1 MKSVIKIDILSE
13 KRQFTLAGDTHSLL
27 QNRRAMLYL
36 NEYLKVDL
44 SSSDNVLIG
53 YEEGSQEQVLQ
64 ELLKFLSK
72 HGFESELSEN
82 IRSLMSDFIQEEE
95 NFKEFSS
102 QAFSIRNNNLSE
114 QHHKDFENF
123 TNILIGKLKRSL
135 YPLQLLSAYH
145 LTFSQNACNFSVP
158 GSGKT
163 SIVYGAYAFLRNLS
177 MDDVKRVDKL
187 LVIGP
192 LSSFGP
198 WEAEYKECFGM
209 PAVSKRLSGGL
220 SKEEKAY
227 HFYASNPAELTLVSY
242 QGVPNMFQDIVNFL
256 KKYKVMVVLDEAHK
270 IKNIEGGIIAGVI
283 LRLAQYCK
291 SRVILTGTPAPN
303 GYEDLYNLFK
313 FIWPN
318 KNVIKYHPF
327 QLKDMTQNNN
337 DRRIPE
343 LVNQVSPYF
352 LRIKKTDLGLP
363 NPIDKEPIVVK
374 MGSLQSEI
382 YNYIENK
389 YMDFFK
395 AHMGSSN
402 LSSMFSKARLIRLM
416 QASTN
421 PALLKKPID
430 VYFQELG
437 IGNETFIDD
446 SGIIDKILKYETLEV
461 PQKFLTTGALV
472 KSLIEKNLKVIV
484 WSIFIQN
491 IHDFSAYLSSIGIES
506 RQLYGATPIEGDN
519 DDMDNNVDNETREG
533 IIREFHNPSSVFKVI
548 IANPFAIS
556 ESISLHKA
564 CHNAIYLERSFNA
577 ANFIQSKDRIH
588 RYGLKKDDQINYFY
602 ILSDNNIDFTIHQ
615 RLKEKEK
622 RMMDIIEK
630 EPIPLF
636 KLLEETDEID
646 IRALIDNY
654 VKRTKRL

>member
-1 MKSVIKIDILSE
+1 
-13 KRQFTLAGDTHSLL
+13 
-27 QNRRAMLYL
+27 
-36 NEYLKVDL
+36 
-44 SSSDNVLIG
+44 
-53 YEEGSQEQVLQ
+53 
-64 ELLKFLSK
+64 
-72 HGFESELSEN
+72 
-82 IRSLMSDFIQEEE
+82 
-95 NFKEFSS
+95 
-102 QAFSIRNNNLSE
+102 
-114 QHHKDFENF
+114 
-123 TNILIGKLKRSL
+123 
-135 YPLQLLSAYH
+135 
-145 LTFSQNACNFSVP
+145 
-158 GSGKT
+158 
-163 SIVYGAYAFLRNLS
+163 
-177 MDDVKRVDKL
+177 
-187 LVIGP
+187 
-192 LSSFGP
+192 
-198 WEAEYKECFGM
+198 
-209 PAVSKRLSGGL
+209 
-220 SKEEKAY
+220 
-227 HFYASNPAELTLVSY
+227 LTLVSY
-242 QGVPNMFQDIVNFL
+242 QGVANMFPDIVNFL

-291 SRVILTGTPAPN
+291 SRVILTGTPVPN

-337 DRRIPE
+337 DKRIPE
-343 LVNQVSPYF
+343 LINQISPYF
-352 LRIKKTDLGLP
+352 VRIRKSDLGLP
-363 NPIDKEPIVVK
+363 KPIENEPIVVK
-374 MGSLQSEI
+374 MGNHQAEI

-395 AHMGSSN
+395 AHMGGAN
-402 LSSMFSKARLIRLM
+402 LNSMFSKARLVRLM

-430 VYFQELG
+430 LYFQELG

-446 SGIIDKILKYETLEV
+446 SDIIDKILKYETLEI
-461 PQKFLTTGALV
+461 PQKFLAAGELV
-472 KSLIEKNLKVIV
+472 KSLIEKNSKVVV

-491 IHDFSAYLSSIGIES
+491 IHDFSAYLASIGIES
-506 RQLYGATPIEGDN
+506 RKLYGATPIERDDNGDMS
-519 DDMDNNVDNETREG
+519 DIDNETREG
-533 IIREFHNPSSVFKVI
+533 IIREFHNPSSAFKVI

-564 CHNAIYLERSFNA
+564 SHNAIYLERSFNA

-615 RLKEKEK
+615 RLIEKER

-630 EPIPLF
+630 ESIPLF
-636 KLLEETDEID
+636 KILEETNEGDL
-646 IRALIDNY
+646 RALIDNY

>member
-1 MKSVIKIDILSE
+1 MKTVIKIDVLPE
-13 KRQFTLAGDTHSLL
+13 GKQFTLSGDIVLLL

-36 NEYLKVDL
+36 NEYLKADL
-44 SSSDNVLIG
+44 SNPDKILIG
-53 YEEGSQEQVLQ
+53 YEEGNQEQVLQ
-64 ELLKFLSK
+64 DLLKFLSK
-72 HGFESELSEN
+72 HGLESELGKD
-82 IRSLMSDFIQEEE
+82 IKSLMSNFIQEEE

-102 QAFSIRNNNLSE
+102 QAFLIRNNNLSK
-114 QHHKDFENF
+114 QHYKDFESF
-123 TNILIGKLKRSL
+123 TNVLIDKFTRGL
-135 YPLQLLSAYH
+135 YQLQLLSAYH
-145 LTFSQNACNFSVP
+145 LAFSQNACNFSVP

-163 SIVYGAYAFLRNLS
+163 SIVYGAYAYLKNLPI
-177 MDDVKRVDKL
+177 DHVKRVDKL
-187 LVIGP
+187 LIIGP

-198 WEAEYKECFGM
+198 WEAEYKECFGTS
-209 PAVSKRLSGGL
+209 AVSKRLSGGL
-220 SKEEKAY
+220 SKEERGY

-242 QGVPNMFQDIVNFL
+242 QGVPSMFPDIVNFL

-291 SRVILTGTPAPN
+291 SRVILTGTPVPN

-327 QLKDMTQNNN
+327 QLKDMTQNDN
-337 DRRIPE
+337 DKRIPE
-343 LVNQVSPYF
+343 LVDQVSPYF
-352 LRIKKTDLGLP
+352 VRIRKSDLGLP
-363 NPIDKEPIVVK
+363 VPIENEPVVVK
-374 MGSLQSEI
+374 MGNHQAEI

-389 YMDFFK
+389 YMDFFR

-402 LSSMFSKARLIRLM
+402 LNSMFSKARLVRLM

-430 VYFQELG
+430 LYFQELG

-446 SGIIDKILKYETLEV
+446 SDIIDKILKYETLEI
-461 PQKFLTTGALV
+461 PQKFLAAGELV
-472 KSLIEKNLKVIV
+472 KSLIEKNSKVVV

-491 IHDFSAYLSSIGIES
+491 IHDFSAYLTSIGIES
-506 RQLYGATPIEGDN
+506 RKLYGATPIERD
-519 DDMDNNVDNETREG
+519 DNNNMSDIDNETREG
-533 IIREFHNPSSVFKVI
+533 IIREFHNPSSAFKVI

-577 ANFIQSKDRIH
+577 AHFIQSKDRIH

-602 ILSDNNIDFTIHQ
+602 ILSDNNIDLTINQ

-636 KLLEETDEID
+636 KLLEETNEGD
-646 IRALIDNY
+646 IRALMDSY

>member
-1 MKSVIKIDILSE
+1 MKTVIKIDILPE
-13 KRQFTLAGDTHSLL
+13 KKEFSLSGDVAVLL
-27 QNRRAMLYL
+27 LNRRAMLYL
-36 NEYLKVDL
+36 NEYMKANFSTPDR
-44 SSSDNVLIG
+44 VLIR
-53 YEEGSQEQVLQ
+53 YEEGSQEQTLQ

-72 HGFESELSEN
+72 HGFENELSEN
-82 IRSLMSDFIQEEE
+82 IQSLMHDFIQEED
-95 NFKEFSS
+95 NFKEFSF
-102 QAFSIRNNNLSE
+102 QAFSIRNNNLTE
-114 QHHKDFENF
+114 QHCKEFENF
-123 TNILIGKLKRSL
+123 TNVLIDKLKRSL
-135 YPLQLLSAYH
+135 YQLQLLSAYH
-145 LTFSQNACNFSVP
+145 LAFSQNACNFSVP

-163 SIVYGAYAFLRNLS
+163 SIVYGAYAFLKSLP

-187 LVIGP
+187 LIIGP

-198 WEAEYKECFGM
+198 WEDEYKECFGIS
-209 PAVSKRLSGGL
+209 AVSKRLSGGL

-227 HFYASNPAELTLVSY
+227 HFYASNPAEMTLVSY
-242 QGVPNMFQDIVNFL
+242 QGVLNIFQEIVSFL

-270 IKNIEGGIIAGVI
+270 IKNIEGGIIAGAI

-291 SRVILTGTPAPN
+291 SRVILTGTPVPN

-318 KNVIKYHPF
+318 KNIIKYHPF
-327 QLKDMTQNNN
+327 QLKDMTQNTH
-337 DRRIPE
+337 DKRIPE

-352 LRIKKTDLGLP
+352 VRIRKSDLGLP
-363 NPIDKEPIVVK
+363 NPIENEPIVVK
-374 MGSLQSEI
+374 MGEVQSEI

-402 LSSMFSKARLIRLM
+402 LNGMFSKARLIRLM

-421 PALLKKPID
+421 PTLLKKPID
-430 VYFQELG
+430 LYFQELG

-446 SGIIDKILKYETLEV
+446 SGIIDKILKYEALEV
-461 PQKFLTTGALV
+461 PQKFLAAGKLV
-472 KSLIEKNLKVIV
+472 KSLIEKDLKVIV

-506 RQLYGATPIEGDN
+506 RKLYGATPIEGN
-519 DDMDNNVDNETREG
+519 DDDTDDVDNETREG
-533 IIREFHNPSSVFKVI
+533 IIREFHNPNSTFKVI

-556 ESISLHKA
+556 ESISLHKVS
-564 CHNAIYLERSFNA
+564 HNAIYLERSFNA

-588 RYGLKKDDQINYFY
+588 RYGLKKDDKINYFY

-615 RLKEKEK
+615 RLIEKEK
-622 RMMDIIEK
+622 RMMDIIERD
-630 EPIPLF
+630 PIPLF
-636 KLLEETDEID
+636 KLLEETDETD
-646 IRALIDNY
+646 IRILIDNY
-654 VKRTKRL
+654 VKRTKKL